1 MKENRK
7 FNNKKCW
14 ITGGGSGIGKALALQ
29 LSSLGADVYISGRS
43 EESLQVV
50 CKLDHSINYI
60 ILDVTDT
67 KSWSKASAI
76 IKDKFGHLDFMIFN
90 AGTCK
95 YIDLPTFSSDV
106 FREVMNVNYM
116 GIVNGLESVLPLLRQ
131 SDDAHITAVTS
142 SVARLP
148 LPRAEAYGA
157 SKAAATYLMSSLRL
171 ALAGSG
177 IGVSVVLPGF
187 VKTAMTDANDFDMP
201 FIISPEE
208 GAQKI
213 IKGIS
218 KKHKEIYFPGRF
230 TWPLR
235 ILAALPTSVH
245 YHFTKRL
252 VRL

>member
-1 MKENRK
+1 
-7 FNNKKCW
+7 
-14 ITGGGSGIGKALALQ
+14 
-29 LSSLGADVYISGRS
+29 
-43 EESLQVV
+43 
-50 CKLDHSINYI
+50 
-60 ILDVTDT
+60 
-67 KSWSKASAI
+67 
-76 IKDKFGHLDFMIFN
+76 
-90 AGTCK
+90 
-95 YIDLPTFSSDV
+95 
-106 FREVMNVNYM
+106 
-116 GIVNGLESVLPLLRQ
+116 
-131 SDDAHITAVTS
+131 
-142 SVARLP
+142 
-148 LPRAEAYGA
+148 
-157 SKAAATYLMSSLRL
+157 MSSLRL